1 MRRDTALRLRVPQ
14 SRTSM
19 YAPVG
24 ILAAPCLA
32 RILLCFTL
40 GIGLRKILLG
50 YSVAAPCVSVTYVY
64 VRSCRHTHRSLPC
77 LYLALFYP
85 RERAT

>member
-1 MRRDTALRLRVPQ
+1 MRRNTSLRLRVPQ

-32 RILLCFTL
+32 RISAFTASYCIEVIYGATCKREQKHSLQGQAERLLAS
-40 GIGLRKILLG
+40 LR
-50 YSVAAPCVSVTYVY
+50 
-64 VRSCRHTHRSLPC
+64 LP
-77 LYLALFYP
+77 
-85 RERAT
+85 R

>member
-32 RILLCFTL
+32 RILLCFTQVRWRC
-40 GIGLRKILLG
+40 GIRVEQTPQNILSFKQQ
-50 YSVAAPCVSVTYVY
+50 YKDYY
-64 VRSCRHTHRSLPC
+64 D
-77 LYLALFYP
+77 
-85 RERAT
+85 